1 MSLAYYVLV
10 PCVSRLLYVKMRF
23 IHFCKSDEI
32 RTDLEN
38 WLNIVLIDI
47 LSKMFFNYL
56 IIFILHVTKTTKF
69 TYKLQYSYYKT
80 LKRPFTLKITNN
92 TFTTAVV
99 SLYHLQIDYFTLTL
113 LESSVISYWS
123 EFVSSNNDRLRT
135 PQKKTVPGMLMI
147 LPRIDF
153 GV

>member
-1 MSLAYYVLV
+1 MLGMSLVYYVLV

-23 IHFCKSDEI
+23 IHFYKSDET

-47 LSKMFFNYL
+47 LSKMFFNYF
-56 IIFILHVTKTTKF
+56 IIFILHATKTTKF
-69 TYKLQYSYYKT
+69 TYKLQYFYYKT

-99 SLYHLQIDYFTLTL
+99 SLYHLQIDYFILML
-113 LESSVISYWS
+113 LQSSVISY
-123 EFVSSNNDRLRT
+123 
-135 PQKKTVPGMLMI
+135 
-147 LPRIDF
+147 
-153 GV
+153 

>member
-1 MSLAYYVLV
+1 MLGMSLVYYVLV

-56 IIFILHVTKTTKF
+56 IIFILHATKQPNLLINCNILII
-69 TYKLQYSYYKT
+69 KLSK
-80 LKRPFTLKITNN
+80 
-92 TFTTAVV
+92 
-99 SLYHLQIDYFTLTL
+99 DL
-113 LESSVISYWS
+113 L
-123 EFVSSNNDRLRT
+123 L
-135 PQKKTVPGMLMI
+135 
-147 LPRIDF
+147 
-153 GV
+153 